1 MRKIELQGKLLNH
14 IMQNGNKSTGEKLLL
29 NSFKNLQQDCNKRTK
44 EIFKLAIINATPVF
58 KIHTIK
64 NKKMKKKKRKIKE
77 IPVFITNQQLR
88 SSLALKLI
96 LKTLKKKP
104 SFFLSFTSEILLSSQ
119 SKSNSIEL
127 KDLIQKQVLNQKKY
141 FRFFRWVS

>member
-44 EIFKLAIINATPVF
+44 EIFKLAIINTTPVF

-64 NKKMKKKKRKIKE
+64 NKKMKKKKRKVKE

-96 LKTLKKKP
+96 LKTLKKSP
-104 SFFLSFTSEILLSSQ
+104 SFFSSFTSEILLSSQ